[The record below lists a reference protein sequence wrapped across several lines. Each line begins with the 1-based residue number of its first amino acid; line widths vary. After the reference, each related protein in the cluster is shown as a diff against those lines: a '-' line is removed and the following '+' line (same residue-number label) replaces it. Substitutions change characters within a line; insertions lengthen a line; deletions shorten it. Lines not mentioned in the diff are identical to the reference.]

1 MLPSWNFSHCL
12 LYKYTKG
19 GSPFFSKLLMH
30 FILEPL
36 GGVTVTVQGRLLT
49 NGPHKL
55 KGHIVVFIF
64 GPHATSILPSKQEQE
79 LASPGTDEAWCY
91 PYFLSFSHYP
101 TEFCFVIKKGRRE
114 REFHS
119 ISKSRQNNILNI
131 THFYYWVFTSWTRI
145 SYFFKEA
152 VSSTPLFLLLFF
164 IYFYFLFF
172 TSAQNKH

>member
-1 MLPSWNFSHCL
+1 MKRLDAYQVISGPLDLWRTNGSEIRRINGLFTISQCCL
-12 LYKYTKG
+12 RGTLVVVYFINTKG

-79 LASPGTDEAWCY
+79 LASPGTDEA
-91 PYFLSFSHYP
+91 
-101 TEFCFVIKKGRRE
+101 
-114 REFHS
+114 
-119 ISKSRQNNILNI
+119 
-131 THFYYWVFTSWTRI
+131 
-145 SYFFKEA
+145 
-152 VSSTPLFLLLFF
+152 
-164 IYFYFLFF
+164 
-172 TSAQNKH
+172 